1 MNQDVKPLSQQ
12 PLLDTQIIKV
22 DVEDLN
28 EPEVDHLVRRV
39 SSFLEE
45 MKSASK
51 ASTSASS
58 KTSFSP
64 ISQRMNTIATMRS
77 ILEQPLDSLVH
88 DFELRRKFQESTN
101 FLLSQPNFLNEDML
115 GMLALFFESLDS
127 KLLQIC
133 TTIENE
139 KEIQTIQ
146 QGCDEKKATKSE
158 FQQEFEQTLKKY
170 EETKQEISRIKKEL
184 QKL

>member
-1 MNQDVKPLSQQ
+1 
-12 PLLDTQIIKV
+12 
-22 DVEDLN
+22 
-28 EPEVDHLVRRV
+28 
-39 SSFLEE
+39 

-58 KTSFSP
+58 KTSSSP
-64 ISQRMNTIATMRS
+64 ISQRVNAIASMRS

-88 DFELRRKFQESTN
+88 DFELIRKFQESTN
-101 FLLSQPNFLNEDML
+101 FLLSQPNFLNEDMF

-127 KLLQIC
+127 KLLQIS
-133 TTIENE
+133 TVIENE

-146 QGCDEKKATKSE
+146 KGYDEKKATKSK

-170 EETKQEISRIKKEL
+170 EDTKQEISRIKKEL
-184 QKL
+184 QRLENVKDLTQMK